1 MWQQE
6 IQLPVLLRLVMSA
19 RTEGD
24 QCCQPPW
31 QVQHAGTHY
40 ALTTNL
46 RITGLLFVTENL
58 LLLLE
63 KVQLGLVC
71 FPLPHAGQRS
81 EELLRLTVCGCG
93 MLHCV
98 V

>member
-1 MWQQE
+1 MA
-6 IQLPVLLRLVMSA
+6 S
-19 RTEGD
+19 T
-24 QCCQPPW
+24 
-31 QVQHAGTHY
+31 THRHTQY
-40 ALTTNL
+40 VLTTNL

-63 KVQLGLVC
+63 NVQLGLVC

-93 MLHCV
+93 RLHSMESIAYWSCPAV
-98 V
+98 LC